1 MLLAAAQNVMI
12 FHTKYASPMRDKF
25 GRRTGGLRTDG
36 SELGSWPSHAQI
48 GRAPRLI
55 SGVSFSLR
63 FASERVVVVL
73 LFAVFAVL
81 RFRHIWPANPFL
93 NYVPLTLETSA
104 PARPVLLIFM
114 IVLSLSRQLYAFS

>member
-12 FHTKYASPMRDKF
+12 STQNASPMRDKF

-36 SELGSWPSHAQI
+36 SVLGSWSSHAQI
-48 GRAPRLI
+48 GRAPRLL

-63 FASERVVVVL
+63 FASARVVVVL
-73 LFAVFAVL
+73 LFVVFVVL

-93 NYVPLTLETSA
+93 KLCSPYLGLVQFYWYL
-104 PARPVLLIFM
+104 
-114 IVLSLSRQLYAFS
+114 